1 MNALW
6 NDLRYS
12 LRNLARDRGFAIVAL
27 LTLALGIGAN
37 TTIFSIVNAVVLQ
50 PLAYRNPDRLFTI
63 HEVIPRMSNLY
74 PEVPVNPM
82 HYLEWRK
89 RCTSFD
95 QIAEMGTYSP
105 NLTGLGQPERLGGAR
120 VSANFLPMLGIQP
133 QLGRGFLEEEDSP
146 GRGNVVI
153 LTDSLWRRRFGAD
166 PSIVGKKITLEG
178 GPHVVVGVLPAAF
191 HFPNGNQLDRLM
203 PLPEKTE
210 IFRPLALDVKKDPEM
225 EGNFNYF
232 AIGSLKKG
240 VSRERALAELNVVQ
254 ADIAKSF
261 KDKTELKAALSP
273 LQDYMVGPVRRGL
286 LVLLGAVGAVLLIVC
301 VNLANLSLVRGAG
314 RSRESAIRAALG
326 AGRAQLLRQ
335 PLIENLVLAV
345 MGGAL
350 GVLLALWTMNLLIRS
365 APVELARMDEVR
377 IDGYALAF
385 ALAISTITGLLFGLL
400 PAWRMARI
408 APQEVLKTG
417 GRSATEGV
425 HGTRLRGLLVSTEV
439 ALSAVLLIVAG
450 LLISSFVRL
459 LNVDKGFPVE
469 RLLAVD
475 LNTTGARYEK
485 DEARPEFYRRVL
497 AGVQALP
504 GVRCAGI
511 TNWLP
516 LQGETW
522 VDVLW
527 LPGDTRPMFERL
539 TANDRF
545 VTPDYFRTVG
555 IPFRGGRPFAES
567 DRSKDVVI
575 VAQRTADQLW
585 PGQNPLGKRL
595 YRGDEKLREVI
606 GVVGDVRT
614 TLQEGPV
621 VTVYFPYWQEPFSDA
636 ALMVRTAMDP
646 RSLAAAVRS
655 EIWKVDPEIPV
666 QKIRTMDEVISEAA
680 APRRFQMLLVL
691 LFAASA
697 LLLASLGI
705 YGVVSYTVAQRTNE
719 IGIRVALGAR
729 TAAVYRMVLRQ
740 GLTPV
745 VLGLVAGVAGA
756 LVLGRLLTSLLF
768 EVSPADPLTIGA
780 VMIALAAVAAFACT
794 VPALRATRV
803 DPMSALRYE

>member
-1 MNALW
+1 MESLW

-12 LRNLARDRGFAIVAL
+12 VRALGRDRGFATVAI

-37 TTIFSIVNAVVLQ
+37 TAIFSVVNSVVLR
-50 PLAYRNPDRLFTI
+50 PLAYRNPDRLFSI
-63 HEVIPRMSNLY
+63 HEVIPKVSNLY
-74 PEVPVNPM
+74 PELPVNPL

-89 RCTSFD
+89 RCTSFE
-95 QIAEMGTYSP
+95 QVAELGIYGP
-105 NLTGLGQPERLGGAR
+105 NLTGMGQPEQLGGAR

-133 QLGRGFLEEEDSP
+133 QLGRGFLEEEDQP
-146 GRGNVVI
+146 GHGDVVI

-166 PSIVGKKITLEG
+166 PSIVGKNITLEG
-178 GPHVVVGVLPAAF
+178 HPHVVVGVLPAAF
-191 HFPNGNQLDRLM
+191 HFPNGHQLDRLM
-203 PLPEKTE
+203 PLPDKTE
-210 IFRPLALDVKKDPEM
+210 IFRPLALDLKDTEM

-232 AIGSLKKG
+232 AVGSLKPG

-254 ADIAKSF
+254 ADIAKAF
-261 KDKTELKAALSP
+261 KDKTELKGELSP
-273 LQDYMVGPVRRGL
+273 LQDHMVGPVRRGL

-326 AGRAQLLRQ
+326 AGRSQLLGQ
-335 PLIENLVLAV
+335 PLVESLLLAV

-350 GVLLALWTMNLLIRS
+350 GVLLAFWAMNLLVKS
-365 APVELARMDEVR
+365 APVDLPRMDEVR

-385 ALAISTITGLLFGLL
+385 ALAISTITGLLFGVM
-400 PAWRMARI
+400 PALRLTRI

-425 HGTRLRGLLVSTEV
+425 RGRRLRGLLVSAEV
-439 ALSAVLLIVAG
+439 GLSAVLLIVAG

-459 LNVDKGFPVE
+459 MNVDKGFPVE
-469 RLLAVD
+469 RLLTVD
-475 LNTTGARYEK
+475 LNTNGARYEK
-485 DEARPEFYRRVL
+485 DGARVEFYRRVL

-504 GVRCAGI
+504 GVRSAGI
-511 TNWLP
+511 TNGMP
-516 LQGETW
+516 LQGEIW
-522 VDVLW
+522 VDVIW

-539 TANDRF
+539 AANSRF
-545 VTPDYFRTVG
+545 VNPDYFKTVG
-555 IPFRGGRPFAES
+555 IPFRSGRPFQES
-567 DRSKDVVI
+567 DRDKKVVI

-585 PGQNPLGKRL
+585 PGQNPLGKQL

-614 TLQEGPV
+614 TLQQGPV
-621 VTVYFPYWQEPFSDA
+621 ATIYFPYEQQSINFV

-646 RSLAAAVRS
+646 RSVAAAVRS

-666 QKIRTMDEVISEAA
+666 QQMRTMEEVVSEAA

-705 YGVVSYTVAQRTNE
+705 YGVVSYTVAQRTSE
-719 IGIRVALGAR
+719 IGVRVALGAR
-729 TAAVYRMVLRQ
+729 AADVYRMVLRQ
-740 GLTPV
+740 GLAPV
-745 VLGLVAGVAGA
+745 AFGLIAGVAGA
-756 LVLGRLLTSLLF
+756 LALGRLLSSLLF

-780 VMIALAAVAAFACT
+780 VIVALASVAAFACT

>member
-1 MNALW
+1 MEALW

-37 TTIFSIVNAVVLQ
+37 TAIFSIVNSVILR

-63 HEVIPRMSNLY
+63 HEVIPKVSNLY
-74 PEVPVNPM
+74 PELPVNPT
-82 HYLEWRK
+82 HFLEWRK
-89 RCTSFD
+89 RCTSFE
-95 QIAEMGTYSP
+95 QVAELGTYAP
-105 NLTGLGQPERLGGAR
+105 NLTGLGQPEQLGGAR
-120 VSANFLPMLGIQP
+120 VSANFLSMLGIKP
-133 QLGRGFLEEEDSP
+133 QLGRGFLEEEDRP
-146 GRGNVVI
+146 GRGEVAI
-153 LTDSLWRRRFGAD
+153 LTDSLWRRRFAAD
-166 PSIVGKKITLEG
+166 PLIVGKKIILEG
-178 GPHVVVGVLPAAF
+178 HPHMVVGVLPAAF
-191 HFPNGNQLDRLM
+191 HFPNGSQLDKLII
-203 PLPEKTE
+203 LSEKTE
-210 IFRPLALDVKKDPEM
+210 IFRPLALDLKDGDN
-225 EGNFNYF
+225 EGSFNYV
-232 AIGSLKKG
+232 AIGLLKKG
-240 VSRERALAELNVVQ
+240 AGRERALAELNVVQ

-261 KDKTELKAALSP
+261 KNKTELKAALSP
-273 LQDYMVGPVRRGL
+273 LQDHMVGPVRLGL

-314 RSRESAIRAALG
+314 RSRESAIRVALG

-335 PLIENLVLAV
+335 PLIESLALAV

-350 GVLLALWTMNLLIRS
+350 GVLLAFWAMNLLIKN
-365 APVELARMDEVR
+365 APVDLPRMDEVR
-377 IDGYALAF
+377 IDGYALTF

-400 PAWRMARI
+400 PALRTMRI

-417 GRSATEGV
+417 GRSATEGKR
-425 HGTRLRGLLVSTEV
+425 GMRLRGLLVSVEV

-475 LNTTGARYEK
+475 LNTSGARYEK
-485 DEARPEFYRRVL
+485 DGSRAEFYRRVL

-504 GVRCAGI
+504 GVRSAGI
-511 TNWLP
+511 TNGLP

-522 VDVLW
+522 VDIIW
-527 LPGDTRPMFERL
+527 LPGETRPMFERL
-539 TANDRF
+539 TANARF
-545 VTPDYFRTVG
+545 VNPDYFKTVG
-555 IPFRGGRPFAES
+555 MPFRSGRPFEES
-567 DRSKDVVI
+567 DRGKGVAI
-575 VAQRTADQLW
+575 VAQRTAEQLW
-585 PGQNPLGKRL
+585 PGQDPVGKRL

-614 TLQEGPV
+614 TLQQGPV
-621 VTVYFPYWQEPFSDA
+621 VTVYFPYWQESVSDA

-646 RSLAAAVRS
+646 RSVAAAVRS
-655 EIWKVDPEIPV
+655 EIWKIDSEIPV
-666 QKIRTMDEVISEAA
+666 QRMRTMGEVISESA

-719 IGIRVALGAR
+719 IGIRVALGAH
-729 TAAVYRMVLRQ
+729 TADVYGMVLRQ

-756 LVLGRLLTSLLF
+756 LALGRLLTSLLF
-768 EVSPADPLTIGA
+768 EVSPADPLTISA
-780 VMIALAAVAAFACT
+780 VIVALAAVAAFACT

>member
-1 MNALW
+1 VNALL
-6 NDLRYS
+6 NDFRYS

-37 TTIFSIVNAVVLQ
+37 TAIFSIVNSVILQ

-63 HEVIPRMSNLY
+63 HEVIPKVSNLY
-74 PEVPVNPM
+74 PELPVNPL

-89 RCTSFD
+89 RCTSFE
-95 QIAEMGTYSP
+95 QVAEMGTFSP
-105 NLTGLGQPERLGGAR
+105 NLTGLGQPEQLGGAR
-120 VSANFLPMLGIQP
+120 VSANFLPMLGFQP
-133 QLGRGFLEEEDSP
+133 QLGRGFLEEEDRP
-146 GRGNVVI
+146 GRGDVVI
-153 LTDSLWRRRFGAD
+153 LTDSLWRRRFGSD
-166 PSIVGKKITLEG
+166 PSIVGKKINLEG
-178 GPHVVVGVLPAAF
+178 HPHVVVGVLPAAF
-191 HFPNGNQLDRLM
+191 HFPNGHQLDRLM

-210 IFRPLALDVKKDPEM
+210 IFRPLALDLKNGDM
-225 EGNFNYF
+225 EGNFNYV
-232 AIGSLKKG
+232 AIGLLKKG
-240 VSRERALAELNVVQ
+240 ASRERALAELNMVQ
-254 ADIAKSF
+254 ADIGKAF
-261 KDKTELKAALSP
+261 KDKTELKADLSP

-326 AGRAQLLRQ
+326 ASRAQLLRPQ
-335 PLIENLVLAV
+335 LIESIVLAV
-345 MGGAL
+345 IGGAL
-350 GVLLALWTMNLLIRS
+350 GVLLASWTMNLLIRS
-365 APVELARMDEVR
+365 APVDLPRMDEVR
-377 IDGYALAF
+377 LDGYTLAF
-385 ALAISTITGLLFGLL
+385 ALAISTVTGLLFGLL
-400 PAWRMARI
+400 PAWRMTHI

-417 GRSATEGV
+417 GRSATEGIR
-425 HGTRLRGLLVSTEV
+425 GTRLRGLLVSAEV

-450 LLISSFVRL
+450 LLISSFMRL
-459 LNVDKGFPVE
+459 MNVDKGFPIE

-475 LNTTGARYEK
+475 LNTAGARYGK
-485 DEARPEFYRRVL
+485 DGARPEFYRRVL
-497 AGVQALP
+497 ACVHALP
-504 GVRCAGI
+504 GVRSAGI
-511 TNWLP
+511 TNGLP

-522 VDVLW
+522 VDVIW

-539 TANDRF
+539 AANSRF
-545 VTPDYFRTVG
+545 VNPDYFKTVG
-555 IPFRGGRPFAES
+555 IPFLSGRPFEES
-567 DRSKDVVI
+567 DRGKDVVI

-585 PGQNPLGKRL
+585 PGQNPVGRRL

-614 TLQEGPV
+614 TLQQGPV
-621 VTVYFPYWQEPFSDA
+621 VTVYFPYWQESVSDA

-646 RSLAAAVRS
+646 RSLATALRS
-655 EIWKVDPEIPV
+655 EIWRVDPEIPL
-666 QKIRTMDEVISEAA
+666 QRIRTMDEVISESA

-719 IGIRVALGAR
+719 IGIRVALGAH

-745 VLGLVAGVAGA
+745 LLGLVAGVAGA
-756 LVLGRLLTSLLF
+756 LALGRLLTSLLF
-768 EVSPADPLTIGA
+768 EVSPADPLTIGT
-780 VMIALAAVAAFACT
+780 VIIALAAVAAFACT
-794 VPALRATRV
+794 VPALRAMRV
-803 DPMSALRYE
+803 DPMTALRYE

>member
-1 MNALW
+1 VEVFW
-6 NDLRYS
+6 NDLRYA

-37 TTIFSIVNAVVLQ
+37 TAIFSIVNSVILR

-63 HEVIPRMSNLY
+63 HEMIPKVNTLY
-74 PEVPVNPM
+74 PELPVNPL

-89 RCTSFD
+89 RCTSFE
-95 QIAEMGTYSP
+95 QVAEFGTYAP
-105 NLTGLGQPERLGGAR
+105 NLTGMGQPEQLGGAR
-120 VSANFLPMLGIQP
+120 VSANFLSMFGVQP
-133 QLGRGFLEEEDSP
+133 QLGRGFLEEEDRS
-146 GRGNVVI
+146 GRGDVVI

-178 GPHVVVGVLPAAF
+178 SPHVVVGVLPAAF
-191 HFPNGNQLDRLM
+191 HFPNGHQLDSLIAFS
-203 PLPEKTE
+203 EKTE
-210 IFRPLALDVKKDPEM
+210 IFRPLALDLQKGDM
-225 EGNFNYF
+225 EGNFNF
-232 AIGSLKKG
+232 AAIGLLKKG
-240 VSRERALAELNVVQ
+240 ASREQALAELNVVQ
-254 ADIAKSF
+254 ADL
-261 KDKTELKAALSP
+261 DKTFRDKTDLKAALSP
-273 LQDYMVGPVRRGL
+273 LQDHMVGPVRREL

-335 PLIENLVLAV
+335 PLIESLVLAV

-350 GVLLALWTMNLLIRS
+350 GVLLAFWATTLMVKS
-365 APVELARMDEVR
+365 APVNLPRLDEVR
-377 IDGYALAF
+377 LDGYALAF
-385 ALAISTITGLLFGLL
+385 ALTISTITGLLFGML
-400 PAWRMARI
+400 PALRMARI

-417 GRSATEGV
+417 GRSATEGIR
-425 HGTRLRGLLVSTEV
+425 GMRLRGLLVSVEV
-439 ALSAVLLIVAG
+439 GLSAVLLIVAG
-450 LLISSFVRL
+450 LLISSFARL
-459 LNVDKGFPVE
+459 MNVDKGFPVE

-475 LNTTGARYEK
+475 LNTAGARYHT
-485 DEARPEFYRRVL
+485 DGARAEFYRRVV

-504 GVRCAGI
+504 GVRSAGV
-511 TNWLP
+511 TNGMP
-516 LQGETW
+516 LGGETW
-522 VDVLW
+522 VDVIW

-539 TANDRF
+539 TANSRF
-545 VTPDYFRTVG
+545 VNPDYFKTVG
-555 IPFRGGRPFAES
+555 IPFRGGRPFEES
-567 DRSKDVVI
+567 DRGKDVVI
-575 VAQRTADQLW
+575 VAQRTAEQLW
-585 PGQNPLGKRL
+585 PGQDPVGKRL

-614 TLQEGPV
+614 TLQQGPV
-621 VTVYFPYWQEPFSDA
+621 VTVYFPYWQESVSDA
-636 ALMVRTAMDP
+636 ALVVRTAMDP
-646 RSLAAAVRS
+646 RSVAAAVRS
-655 EIWKVDPEIPV
+655 EIWKVDPEIPL
-666 QKIRTMDEVISEAA
+666 QRIRTMEDVISEAA

-719 IGIRVALGAR
+719 IGIRVALGAH

-756 LVLGRLLTSLLF
+756 LALGRLLTSLLF

-780 VMIALAAVAAFACT
+780 VIVALASVAAFACT

>member
-1 MNALW
+1 MEALF

-12 LRNLARDRGFAIVAL
+12 LRNLARDRGFAMVAL

-37 TTIFSIVNAVVLQ
+37 TAIFSIVNRVILQ
-50 PLAYRNPDRLFTI
+50 PLAYRNPDRLFSV
-63 HEVIPRMSNLY
+63 HEVIPQVSNLY
-74 PEVPVNPM
+74 PELPVNPL
-82 HYLEWRK
+82 HYLEWSK
-89 RCTSFD
+89 RCTSFE
-95 QIAEMGTYSP
+95 QVAELGTYAP
-105 NLTGLGQPERLGGAR
+105 TLTGLGQPEQLGGAR

-133 QLGRGFLEEEDSP
+133 PLGRGFLEEEDRP
-146 GRGNVVI
+146 GRGDVVI

-166 PSIVGKKITLEG
+166 PLIAGKKITLEG
-178 GPHVVVGVLPAAF
+178 RPHVVVGVLPAAF
-191 HFPNGNQLDRLM
+191 HFPNGHQLDRLM
-203 PLPEKTE
+203 TLPEKTE
-210 IFRPLALDVKKDPEM
+210 IFRPLALDLKDGEM

-232 AIGSLKKG
+232 VVASLKAG
-240 VSRERALAELNVVQ
+240 VSRERALAELNIVQ
-254 ADIAKSF
+254 ADIAKAF

-326 AGRAQLLRQ
+326 AGRTELLRQ
-335 PLIENLVLAV
+335 PLIESLLLAV

-350 GVLLALWTMNLLIRS
+350 GVLLAFWAMNLMIKG
-365 APVELARMDEVR
+365 APVDLPRMNEVHL
-377 IDGYALAF
+377 DGYALAF
-385 ALAISTITGLLFGLL
+385 ALALSTITGLLFGVM
-400 PAWRMARI
+400 PALRLTRI

-417 GRSATEGV
+417 GRSATEGRP
-425 HGTRLRGLLVSTEV
+425 GTRLRGLLVSVEV
-439 ALSAVLLIVAG
+439 GLSAVLLIVAG

-459 LNVDKGFPVE
+459 MNVEKGFPVE
-469 RLLAVD
+469 RLLALDV
-475 LNTTGARYEK
+475 NTTGARYQK
-485 DEARPEFYRRVL
+485 DGSRAEFYRRVV

-504 GVRCAGI
+504 GVRSAGI
-511 TNWLP
+511 TNGMP
-516 LQGETW
+516 LGGETW
-522 VDVLW
+522 VDVIW
-527 LPGDTRPMFERL
+527 LPGDTRPMFQRL
-539 TANDRF
+539 TANSRF
-545 VTPDYFRTVG
+545 VNPDYFKTLG
-555 IPFRGGRPFAES
+555 IPFLGGRPFEEG
-567 DRSKDVVI
+567 DREKKVVI
-575 VAQRTADQLW
+575 VAKRTAEQLW
-585 PGQNPLGKRL
+585 PGQNPVGKHL

-614 TLQEGPV
+614 SLQQGPV
-621 VTVYFPYWQEPFSDA
+621 VTVYFPYGFEPVSEV
-636 ALMVRTAMDP
+636 ALLVRTAMDP
-646 RSLAAAVRS
+646 RSVAAAVRS

-666 QKIRTMDEVISEAA
+666 QQMKTMEEVISEAA

-719 IGIRVALGAR
+719 IGIRVALGAH
-729 TAAVYRMVLRQ
+729 TADVYRMVLRQ

-745 VLGLVAGVAGA
+745 VLGLVAGVAVA
-756 LVLGRLLTSLLF
+756 LALGRLLTSLLF
-768 EVSPADPLTIGA
+768 EVSPADPLTISA
-780 VMIALAAVAAFACT
+780 VILALAVVAAFACT

>member
-1 MNALW
+1 VEALW

-37 TTIFSIVNAVVLQ
+37 TAIFSIVNSVILR
-50 PLAYRNPDRLFTI
+50 PLAYRDPDRLFTI
-63 HEVIPRMSNLY
+63 HEVIPKVSNLY
-74 PEVPVNPM
+74 PELPVNPL
-82 HYLEWRK
+82 HFLEWRK
-89 RCTSFD
+89 RCTSFE
-95 QIAEMGTYSP
+95 QVAELGTYAP
-105 NLTGLGQPERLGGAR
+105 NLTGLGQPEQLGGAR
-120 VSANFLPMLGIQP
+120 VSANFLSMLGIEP
-133 QLGRGFLEEEDSP
+133 QLGRGFLEEEDRP
-146 GRGNVVI
+146 GRGDVVI

-178 GPHVVVGVLPAAF
+178 LPRVVVGVLPAAF
-191 HFPNGNQLDRLM
+191 HFPSGSQLDKLIT
-203 PLPEKTE
+203 LSEKTE
-210 IFRPLALDVKKDPEM
+210 IFRPLALDLKDREM
-225 EGNFNYF
+225 EGNFNYL
-232 AIGSLKKG
+232 AIGLLRKG

-254 ADIAKSF
+254 ADIAKAF
-261 KDKTELKAALSP
+261 KDKTELKAAVSP
-273 LQDYMVGPVRRGL
+273 LQDHMVGPVRRGL

-301 VNLANLSLVRGAG
+301 VNLANLSLVRGAA
-314 RSRESAIRAALG
+314 RTRESAIRTALG

-335 PLIENLVLAV
+335 PLIESLLLAV
-345 MGGAL
+345 IGGAL
-350 GVLLALWTMNLLIRS
+350 GVLLAFWTTNLLIKN
-365 APVELARMDEVR
+365 APVDLPRMDEVR

-385 ALAISTITGLLFGLL
+385 ALAISTVTGLLFGIL
-400 PAWRMARI
+400 PALRMTRI

-417 GRSATEGV
+417 GRSATEGIR
-425 HGTRLRGLLVSTEV
+425 GTRLRGLLVSAEV

-450 LLISSFVRL
+450 LLISSFLRL
-459 LNVDKGFPVE
+459 MNVDKGFPVE

-475 LNTTGARYEK
+475 LNTAGARYEK
-485 DEARPEFYRRVL
+485 DGSRPEFYRRIL

-504 GVRCAGI
+504 GVRSAGI
-511 TNWLP
+511 TNWMP
-516 LQGETW
+516 LRGETW
-522 VDVLW
+522 VDIIW

-539 TANDRF
+539 AANDRF
-545 VTPDYFRTVG
+545 VNPDYFKTVG
-555 IPFRGGRPFAES
+555 IAFRSGRPFAET
-567 DRSKDVVI
+567 DRGKDVVI

-585 PGQNPLGKRL
+585 PGQNPVGKRL

-614 TLQEGPV
+614 TLQQGPV
-621 VTVYFPYWQEPFSDA
+621 VTVYFPYWQESVSEA
-636 ALMVRTAMDP
+636 ALIVRTAMDP
-646 RSLAAAVRS
+646 RSVAAAVRA

-666 QKIRTMDEVISEAA
+666 QKMKTMEEVISEAA

-719 IGIRVALGAR
+719 IGIRVALGAQ

-740 GLTPV
+740 GLMPV

-756 LVLGRLLTSLLF
+756 LALGRLLTSLLF

-780 VMIALAAVAAFACT
+780 VMVALAAVAAFACT

>member
-1 MNALW
+1 VEVFW
-6 NDLRYS
+6 NDLRYA

-37 TTIFSIVNAVVLQ
+37 TAIFSIVNSVILR

-63 HEVIPRMSNLY
+63 HEMIPKVNNLY
-74 PEVPVNPM
+74 PELPVNPL

-89 RCTSFD
+89 RCTSFE
-95 QIAEMGTYSP
+95 QVAEFGTYAP
-105 NLTGLGQPERLGGAR
+105 NLTGMGQPEQLGGAR
-120 VSANFLPMLGIQP
+120 VSANFLSMFGVQP
-133 QLGRGFLEEEDSP
+133 QLGRGFLEEEDRS
-146 GRGNVVI
+146 GRGDVVI

-166 PSIVGKKITLEG
+166 RSIVGKKITLEG
-178 GPHVVVGVLPAAF
+178 SPHVVVGVLPAAF
-191 HFPNGNQLDRLM
+191 HFPNGHQLDSLIAFS
-203 PLPEKTE
+203 EKTE
-210 IFRPLALDVKKDPEM
+210 IFRPLALDLQKGDM
-225 EGNFNYF
+225 EGNFNF
-232 AIGSLKKG
+232 AAIGLLKKG
-240 VSRERALAELNVVQ
+240 ASRERALAELNVVQ
-254 ADIAKSF
+254 ADL
-261 KDKTELKAALSP
+261 DKTFRDKTDLKAALSP
-273 LQDYMVGPVRRGL
+273 LQDHMVGPVRREL

-335 PLIENLVLAV
+335 PLIESLVLAV

-350 GVLLALWTMNLLIRS
+350 GVLLAFWATTLMVKS
-365 APVELARMDEVR
+365 APVNLPRLDEVR
-377 IDGYALAF
+377 LDGYALAF
-385 ALAISTITGLLFGLL
+385 ALTISTITGLLFGML
-400 PAWRMARI
+400 PALRMARI

-417 GRSATEGV
+417 GRSATEGIR
-425 HGTRLRGLLVSTEV
+425 GMRLRGLLVSVEV
-439 ALSAVLLIVAG
+439 GLSAVLLIVAG
-450 LLISSFVRL
+450 LLISSFARL
-459 LNVDKGFPVE
+459 MNVDKGFPVE

-475 LNTTGARYEK
+475 LNTAGARYHN
-485 DEARPEFYRRVL
+485 DGARAEFYRRVV

-504 GVRCAGI
+504 GVRSAGV
-511 TNWLP
+511 TNGMP
-516 LQGETW
+516 LGGETW
-522 VDVLW
+522 VDVIW

-539 TANDRF
+539 TANSRF
-545 VTPDYFRTVG
+545 VNPDYFKTVG
-555 IPFRGGRPFAES
+555 IPFRGGRPFEES
-567 DRSKDVVI
+567 DRGKEVVI
-575 VAQRTADQLW
+575 VAQRTAEQLW
-585 PGQNPLGKRL
+585 PGQDPVGKRL

-614 TLQEGPV
+614 TLQHGPV
-621 VTVYFPYWQEPFSDA
+621 VTVYFPYWQESVSDA
-636 ALMVRTAMDP
+636 ALVVRTAMDP
-646 RSLAAAVRS
+646 RSVAAAVRS
-655 EIWKVDPEIPV
+655 EIWKVDPEIPL
-666 QKIRTMDEVISEAA
+666 QRIRTMEDVISEAA

-719 IGIRVALGAR
+719 IGIRVALGAH

-756 LVLGRLLTSLLF
+756 LALGRLLTSLLF

-780 VMIALAAVAAFACT
+780 VIAALASVAAFACT
-794 VPALRATRV
+794 VPALRAARV

>member
-1 MNALW
+1 VEALW

-37 TTIFSIVNAVVLQ
+37 TAIFSIVNSVILR
-50 PLAYRNPDRLFTI
+50 PLAYRDPDRLFTI
-63 HEVIPRMSNLY
+63 HEVIPKLSNLY
-74 PEVPVNPM
+74 PELPVNPL

-89 RCTSFD
+89 RCMSFE
-95 QIAEMGTYSP
+95 QVGEVGTYTP
-105 NLTGLGQPERLGGAR
+105 NLTGMGQPEQLGGAR
-120 VSANFLPMLGIQP
+120 VSANFLSMLGVQP
-133 QLGRGFLEEEDSP
+133 QLGRGFLEEEDRP
-146 GRGNVVI
+146 GRGDVVI

-178 GPHVVVGVLPAAF
+178 SPHVVVGVLPAAF
-191 HFPNGNQLDRLM
+191 HFPNGHQLDTLI
-203 PLPEKTE
+203 PFSEKTE
-210 IFRPLALDVKKDPEM
+210 IFRPLALDLKKGDM
-225 EGNFNYF
+225 EGNFNF
-232 AIGSLKKG
+232 AAIGRLKKG
-240 VSRERALAELNVVQ
+240 ASRERALAELNVVQ
-254 ADIAKSF
+254 AAL
-261 KDKTELKAALSP
+261 DKTFRDKTDLKAALSP
-273 LQDYMVGPVRRGL
+273 LQDHMVGPVRREL

-314 RSRESAIRAALG
+314 RRRESAIRAALG
-326 AGRAQLLRQ
+326 AGRAQLLHQ
-335 PLIENLVLAV
+335 PLIESLMLAV

-350 GVLLALWTMNLLIRS
+350 GVLLASWATTLMVKS
-365 APVELARMDEVR
+365 APVNLPRMDEVR
-377 IDGYALAF
+377 LDGYALAF
-385 ALAISTITGLLFGLL
+385 ALVISTITGLLFGVL
-400 PAWRMARI
+400 PALRMTRI

-417 GRSATEGV
+417 GRSATEGIR
-425 HGTRLRGLLVSTEV
+425 GTRLRGLLVSVEV

-475 LNTTGARYEK
+475 LNTAGARYEK
-485 DEARPEFYRRVL
+485 DGSRPEFYWRVL

-504 GVRCAGI
+504 GVRSAGI
-511 TNWLP
+511 TNGLP

-522 VDVLW
+522 VDVIW

-539 TANDRF
+539 TANSRF
-545 VTPDYFRTVG
+545 VNPDYFKTLG
-555 IPFRGGRPFAES
+555 IPFRGGRPFEES
-567 DRSKDVVI
+567 DRGKDVVI
-575 VAQRTADQLW
+575 VAQRAADLLW
-585 PGQNPLGKRL
+585 PGQDPVGKRL

-614 TLQEGPV
+614 TLQQGPV
-621 VTVYFPYWQEPFSDA
+621 VTVYFPYWQESVSDA
-636 ALMVRTAMDP
+636 ALMVRTAIDP
-646 RSLAAAVRS
+646 RSVAAALRS
-655 EIWKVDPEIPV
+655 EIWKVDPEIPL
-666 QKIRTMDEVISEAA
+666 QRIRTMEESISEAA

-719 IGIRVALGAR
+719 IGIRVALGAH
-729 TAAVYRMVLRQ
+729 TADVYRMVLRQ

-756 LVLGRLLTSLLF
+756 LALGRLLTSLLF
-768 EVSPADPLTIGA
+768 EVSPADPLTIGT
-780 VMIALAAVAAFACT
+780 VMVALAAVAAFACT

>member
-1 MNALW
+1 VETFW

-37 TTIFSIVNAVVLQ
+37 TAIFSIVNSVILR

-63 HEVIPRMSNLY
+63 HEVIPKVSNLY
-74 PEVPVNPM
+74 PELPVNPM
-82 HYLEWRK
+82 HFLEWRK
-89 RCTSFD
+89 RCTSFE
-95 QIAEMGTYSP
+95 QVAELGTYGP
-105 NLTGLGQPERLGGAR
+105 NLTGMGQPEQLGGAR

-133 QLGRGFLEEEDSP
+133 QLGRGFLEEEDRT
-146 GRGNVVI
+146 GRGDVVI

-178 GPHVVVGVLPAAF
+178 LPHVVVGVLPAAF
-191 HFPNGNQLDRLM
+191 HFPNGNQLDKLIT
-203 PLPEKTE
+203 LSEKTE
-210 IFRPLALDVKKDPEM
+210 IFRPLALDLKDKEM
-225 EGNFNYF
+225 EGNFNYL
-232 AIGSLKKG
+232 AIGLLRKG

-254 ADIAKSF
+254 ADIAKAF

-273 LQDYMVGPVRRGL
+273 LQDHMVGPVRRGL

-335 PLIENLVLAV
+335 PLIESLLLAV

-350 GVLLALWTMNLLIRS
+350 GVLLAFWVMNLLIKS
-365 APVELARMDEVR
+365 APVDLPRMDEVR

-385 ALAISTITGLLFGLL
+385 ALAISTITGLLFGVM
-400 PAWRMARI
+400 PALRLTRI
-408 APQEVLKTG
+408 APQEVLKIG
-417 GRSATEGV
+417 GRSATEGIR
-425 HGTRLRGLLVSTEV
+425 GTRLRGLLVGVEV

-459 LNVDKGFPVE
+459 MNVDKGFPVE
-469 RLLAVD
+469 RLLAVA

-485 DEARPEFYRRVL
+485 DGARAEFYHRVV

-504 GVRCAGI
+504 GVRSAGI
-511 TNWLP
+511 TNGMP
-516 LQGETW
+516 LRGETW
-522 VDVLW
+522 VDIIW
-527 LPGDTRPMFERL
+527 LPGETRPMFERS
-539 TANDRF
+539 TANARF
-545 VTPDYFRTVG
+545 VNPDYFKTVG
-555 IPFRGGRPFAES
+555 IPLRSGRSFEEG
-567 DRSKDVVI
+567 DRDKKVVI
-575 VAQRTADQLW
+575 VAQRTAEQLW
-585 PGQNPLGKRL
+585 PGQNPVGKQL
-595 YRGDEKLREVI
+595 YRGDEKVREVI

-614 TLQEGPV
+614 TLQQGPV
-621 VTVYFPYWQEPFSDA
+621 VTAYFPYGEESVSEV

-646 RSLAAAVRS
+646 RSVAAAVRS

-666 QKIRTMDEVISEAA
+666 QQMKTMEEVISEAA

-705 YGVVSYTVAQRTNE
+705 YGVVSFTVAQRTNE
-719 IGIRVALGAR
+719 IGIRVALGAH
-729 TAAVYRMVLRQ
+729 AADVYRMVLRQ

-756 LVLGRLLTSLLF
+756 LALGRLLTSLLF
-768 EVSPADPLTIGA
+768 EVSPADPLTISA
-780 VMIALAAVAAFACT
+780 VIVALAAVAAFACT

>member
-1 MNALW
+1 METLW
-6 NDLRYS
+6 NDLRHS

-37 TTIFSIVNAVVLQ
+37 TAIFSIVNSVILR
-50 PLAYRNPDRLFTI
+50 PLAYRDPDRLFTI
-63 HEVIPRMSNLY
+63 HEVIPKVSNLY
-74 PEVPVNPM
+74 PELPVNPL

-89 RCTSFD
+89 RCTSFE
-95 QIAEMGTYSP
+95 QVAEFGTYAP
-105 NLTGLGQPERLGGAR
+105 NLTSMGQPEQLGGAR
-120 VSANFLPMLGIQP
+120 VSANFLSMLGIQP
-133 QLGRGFLEEEDSP
+133 QLGRGFLEEEDRP
-146 GRGNVVI
+146 GRGDVVI

-166 PSIVGKKITLEG
+166 PLIVGKKITLEG
-178 GPHVVVGVLPAAF
+178 RPHVVVGVLPAAF
-191 HFPNGNQLDRLM
+191 HFPNGHQLDRLM
-203 PLPEKTE
+203 TLPEKTE
-210 IFRPLALDVKKDPEM
+210 IFRPLALDLKDAEM

-232 AIGSLKKG
+232 AVGSLKKG
-240 VSRERALAELNVVQ
+240 VSRERALAEMNVVQ
-254 ADIAKSF
+254 ADIAKAF

-273 LQDYMVGPVRRGL
+273 LQDHMVGPVRRGL

-335 PLIENLVLAV
+335 PLMESLLLAV

-350 GVLLALWTMNLLIRS
+350 GVLLAFWAMNLLIKG
-365 APVELARMDEVR
+365 APVDLPRMDEVR
-377 IDGYALAF
+377 LDGYALTF
-385 ALAISTITGLLFGLL
+385 ALALSTITGLLFGVM
-400 PAWRMARI
+400 PALRLTRI
-408 APQEVLKTG
+408 SPQEVLKTG

-425 HGTRLRGLLVSTEV
+425 RGTRLRGLLVSVEV

-459 LNVDKGFPVE
+459 MNVDKGFPVE

-475 LNTTGARYEK
+475 LNTSGARYQK
-485 DEARPEFYRRVL
+485 DGARAEFYRRVL

-504 GVRCAGI
+504 GVRSAGV
-511 TNWLP
+511 TNGMP

-522 VDVLW
+522 VDVIW
-527 LPGDTRPMFERL
+527 VPGDTRPMFERL
-539 TANDRF
+539 AANSRF
-545 VTPDYFRTVG
+545 VNPDYFKTVG
-555 IPFRGGRPFAES
+555 IPFRGGRPFEES
-567 DRSKDVVI
+567 DRGKDFVI
-575 VAQRTADQLW
+575 VAQRTAEQLW
-585 PGQNPLGKRL
+585 PGQDPVGKRL

-614 TLQEGPV
+614 SLQQGPV
-621 VTVYFPYWQEPFSDA
+621 VTVYFPYWDQSVSEA

-646 RSLAAAVRS
+646 RSVAAAVRS

-666 QKIRTMDEVISEAA
+666 QQLKTMEEVISEAA

-719 IGIRVALGAR
+719 IGIRVALGAH
-729 TAAVYRMVLRQ
+729 TADVYRMVLRQ

-756 LVLGRLLTSLLF
+756 LALGRLLTSLLF

-780 VMIALAAVAAFACT
+780 VVVALAAVAAFACT
-794 VPALRATRV
+794 VPALRAARV